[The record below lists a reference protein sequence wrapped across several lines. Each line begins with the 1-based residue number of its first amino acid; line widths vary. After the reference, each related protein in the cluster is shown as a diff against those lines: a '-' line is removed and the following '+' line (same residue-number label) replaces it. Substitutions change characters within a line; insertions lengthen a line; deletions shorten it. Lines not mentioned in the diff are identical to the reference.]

1 MVHRKVLPTDNEFS
15 LPKLQG
21 SNIARLR
28 YNMAIWIAAALL
40 IAGALSAAIDIQ
52 IAQSVR
58 SGNLPGDVSR
68 ILDVSEFFAHGFGVI
83 VIATAIW
90 MMLPDQ
96 KRFVPRLLACAFGA
110 GLMANVFKSMIG
122 RFRPVSYSKE
132 FPDSIGDTFCGNFL
146 AYVPQQDLGWS
157 HPVQSFP
164 SAHAATAFG
173 LAICLGW
180 LFPKGRYL
188 FLFLAVLASA
198 QRVVSLAHWTSDVF
212 VGAAVGIVTAQL
224 VLHSAF
230 GNWVFSRIER
240 RKSDLTETN
249 AISRRRA
256 A

>member
-1 MVHRKVLPTDNEFS
+1 MVHRKVLPADKES
-15 LPKLQG
+15 LSPKAQR
-21 SNIARLR
+21 SIIARLR
-28 YNMAIWIAAALL
+28 CNMAIWIAATLL
-40 IAGALSAAIDIQ
+40 IAGAISAAFDIQ

-58 SGNLPGDVSR
+58 GGNLPGDVSR
-68 ILDVSEFFAHGFGVI
+68 ILDVSEFFAHGFGVM

-110 GLMANVFKSMIG
+110 GLMANAIKSMIG
-122 RFRPVSYSKE
+122 RFRPVTYANG

-146 AYVPQQDLGWS
+146 AYAPQQELAWS

-173 LAICLGW
+173 LAICLSW
-180 LFPKGRYL
+180 LFPRGRFL
-188 FLFLAVLASA
+188 FLFLAGLASA

-212 VGAAVGIVTAQL
+212 VGAAVGIVTAQV
-224 VLHSAF
+224 VLHSVF

-240 RKSDLTETN
+240 RKPDLTETS
-249 AISRRRA
+249 AIHRQRA